1 MAAGADRHPQL
12 GFLAKMGQAVALVS
26 PTDGRLLYVNA
37 ACERLFGYGARGL
50 ADHHL
55 SQVSAAPARSPGDR
69 ALTIAHEMATA
80 GVWSGDSEG
89 VRADGSTFPCIVSLS
104 EVAGAD
110 PEDRVWI
117 AVFVAGH
124 PPAAQPPG
132 PLFQIGFD
140 PARAVVPPSLR
151 DPGARPPR

>member
-69 ALTIAHEMATA
+69 ALTIAYEMATA

-89 VRADGSTFPCIVSLS
+89 VRADGSTFPCIVSLF
-104 EVAGAD
+104 EIDDAALGG
-110 PEDRVWI
+110 RVWV
-117 AVFVAGH
+117 AFFVARH
-124 PPAAQPPG
+124 RAPAPG
-132 PLFQIGFD
+132 AAERPFQIVFD
-140 PARAVVPPSLR
+140 TAAR
-151 DPGARPPR
+151 